1 MLNLEAA
8 FLDLGDRGGDGGVDS
23 GLRGGFAG
31 LRGGRQD
38 MDAGQRASHYFAD
51 CRWIDFESN
60 FWLFFSA

>member
-1 MLNLEAA
+1 MFNLEAA

-38 MDAGQRASHYFAD
+38 MDAGERTSHYFAD
-51 CRWIDFESN
+51 
-60 FWLFFSA
+60 